1 MLSLSHQNI
10 PIAIIGGGIHGIS
23 IAMRLI
29 RDRPQAA
36 KHLVVLDRHPQPLTA
51 WCRKTEGQ
59 GMTVLRSPAVHH
71 IDTEPLGIVE
81 YARSADRLNEL
92 APPYAQPSTALFLD
106 FCRHEIEQHGIEQVY
121 YPFDVATLRW
131 DKGSGRFPFR
141 IISQRNEG
149 FRARCVIL
157 ATGSED
163 FPYIPTEFVAWQRRF
178 PKRVLHSCNFN
189 LQALA
194 QAEIGCSHTKIVI
207 VGGGL
212 TAGTL
217 AKNLVELGKQVVLL
231 TRKPLKI
238 QQFDFEPL
246 WVGPKALGEFRRESD
261 WEKRY
266 EIIQQVRGEGSMT
279 SEIAEGLMKHTVG
292 RDPAVSLYSEASI
305 LQIDQ
310 PNKLRIQ
317 TTKGAIDDADLLI
330 LATGYRFGLRHYPFL
345 SGLIKQHAIPILH
358 GLPLL
363 DESLQ
368 LRPVENLFGSGV
380 IAQLQIGPASGNIVG
395 ATLAYDRFRQN
406 LLREIPTSY

>member
-10 PIAIIGGGIHGIS
+10 PIAIIGGGIHGLS
-23 IAMRLI
+23 IAMQLI
-29 RDRPQAA
+29 RDRPQVA
-36 KHLVVLDRHPQPLTA
+36 KHLVVLDRHPEPLTA
-51 WCRKTEGQ
+51 WRRKTEGQ
-59 GMTVLRSPAVHH
+59 GMTFLRSPAVHH

-81 YARSADRLNEL
+81 YARSTDRLDEL
-92 APPYAQPSTALFLD
+92 APPYGQPSTTLFLD
-106 FCRHEIEQHGIEQVY
+106 FCRHAIEQHGLKQVY

-163 FPYIPTEFVAWQRRF
+163 FPYLPAEFVAWQRRF
-178 PKRVLHSCNFN
+178 PKRVRHSCDFN

-194 QAEIGCSHTKIVI
+194 QAEIGCATAKIVI

-217 AKNLVELGKQVVLL
+217 AKNLVELGKQVVLI

-266 EIIQQVRGEGSMT
+266 EIVQEVRGAGSMT
-279 SEIAEGLMKHTVG
+279 DEIAEELMRHTVG
-292 RDPAVSLYSEASI
+292 SPPAVSLYSEASI

-310 PNKLRIQ
+310 LDKLQIQ
-317 TTKGAIDDADLLI
+317 TTKGTIDDVDLLI
-330 LATGYRFGLRHYPFL
+330 LATGYRFDLRRYPFL
-345 SGLIKQHAIPILH
+345 SNLIKQHAIPILH

-363 DESLQ
+363 DENLQ
-368 LRPVENLFGSGV
+368 LTPVENLFGSGV
-380 IAQLQIGPASGNIVG
+380 IAQLQLGPASENIVG
-395 ATLAYDRFRQN
+395 ATLAYERLRHY
-406 LLREIPTSY
+406 LLREIPTLY

>member
-10 PIAIIGGGIHGIS
+10 PIAIVGGGIHGIS

-36 KHLVVLDRHPQPLTA
+36 KHLVVLDRYPEPLTA
-51 WCRKTEGQ
+51 WRRKTEEQ
-59 GMTVLRSPAVHH
+59 GMAFLRSPAVHH

-81 YARSADRLNEL
+81 YARSTDRLDEL
-92 APPYAQPSTALFLD
+92 APPYGQPSTALFLD
-106 FCRHEIEQHGIEQVY
+106 FCRHEIEQHGLEQVY
-121 YPFDVATLRW
+121 CPFDVATLRW

-141 IISQRNEG
+141 IISQCNEG

-157 ATGSED
+157 ATGAED
-163 FPYIPTEFVAWQRRF
+163 FPYIPAEFVAWERRF
-178 PKRVLHSCNFN
+178 PNRVRHSYNFN

-194 QAEIGCSHTKIVI
+194 QAEIGCATAKIVI

-217 AKNLVELGKQVVLL
+217 ARYLVELGKQVVLI

-238 QQFDFEPL
+238 QQFDFDPL
-246 WVGPKALGEFRRESD
+246 WVGPKALDEFRRESD

-266 EIIQQVRGEGSMT
+266 EIVQEVRGAGSMT
-279 SEIAEGLMKHTVG
+279 AEIAEELINHTVG
-292 RDPAVSLYSEASI
+292 NAPAVSIYSEASI

-310 PNKLRIQ
+310 LDKLKIQ
-317 TTKGAIDDADLLI
+317 TTKGTIDDADLLI
-330 LATGYRFGLRHYPFL
+330 LATGYRFDLRRYPFL
-345 SGLIKQHAIPILH
+345 SDLIKQHTIPILH

-368 LRPVENLFGSGV
+368 LMPIENLFGSGV
-380 IAQLQIGPASGNIVG
+380 IAQLQLGPASGNIVG
-395 ATLAYDRFRQN
+395 ATLAYERFRQN